1 MCRRQPARY
10 PRAVSVPVAL
20 ALAVAVMAP
29 ASAAP
34 VREASSTPAP
44 GFAEPVPK
52 ASPGGPAF
60 TTAPAP
66 VPGRARL
73 RGQVLVYGSRDV
85 VFGARILG
93 ATADAATATDAEG
106 RFELWLPPGEHA
118 LVIRGAG
125 FRDLPI
131 KVTLA
136 DGQDLVY
143 EYRLAPDLDGNPYR
157 TVVRQQREVAISS
170 TNLRDDEIHALPGT
184 FGDPFRVV
192 KSLPGASQL
201 AGFLPYVVVR
211 GAAPGNTGYFLDGVR
226 VPILFHVAIGPSVIH
241 PYFIDQVDFYP
252 GGAPTRL
259 GRYVSG
265 MIEGRTK
272 AARRDRNYGEFEIR
286 LTDAGGL
293 VEIPLNRKRDATCRR
308 KKKSSK
314 LDRKALAKIDCRR
327 GEARGSLTLAGR
339 YSYTAGVL
347 TLVQAGA
354 RIKFWDY
361 QARFDHKLGPHA
373 QYTAF
378 AYGSFDSIGEK
389 LATDPILQFEFYRV
403 QQRIRQQLPRGGTA
417 NYSLAFGL
425 DKSGV
430 TSIKTNAWQIAPRID
445 VRIPLGERSNGEFGF
460 GIDQEFQ
467 IFRVDA
473 ASSNANFVENI
484 GVVLSDRFVSATGL
498 YAEVLWRKGPVDI
511 RPGVRT
517 DIYAQVGPSSVL
529 PQATAITHAIG
540 VDPRLLLRETI
551 NARWVLRQNL
561 GVYHQ
566 APSFPIPIPGVES
579 FGFERGLQRN
589 IQGSVGYEFTVA
601 DKVILTQDAYLGRL
615 DNLQDYDLAAA
626 TTGSF
631 SEIDDVVIKASGTVY
646 GLETM
651 LRLAPRQ
658 RVYGWAAYTLSRS
671 TRKFDQGGNAPSNW
685 DQRHILNIVLGY
697 RIGEK
702 WNIGGRLHFNTG
714 RPYTAMM
721 GNQTAAEALT
731 YNRNNKR
738 LPPFFQLDLRAE
750 RTWRFRTWNLQLIID
765 VLNSTYAREVY
776 ACVLT
781 TGNFNLNFGGNPNG
795 MSTQGCTQQGIRY
808 ILPSIGLRG
817 VF

>member
-44 GFAEPVPK
+44 GFTEPVPK

-498 YAEVLWRKGPVDI
+498 YAECCGARARSISAPACAPTSTPRSA
-511 RPGVRT
+511 RPRCCRRPPRSPTRSASTRACCCARRSTPAGSCAKTSASTTRPPASRSRSRASRASASNAASSATSRAASATSSPSPTRSSSPRT
-517 DIYAQVGPSSVL
+517 PTSAASTTCRTTTSP
-529 PQATAITHAIG
+529 P
-540 VDPRLLLRETI
+540 PPP
-551 NARWVLRQNL
+551 
-561 GVYHQ
+561 
-566 APSFPIPIPGVES
+566 APS
-579 FGFERGLQRN
+579 R
-589 IQGSVGYEFTVA
+589 
-601 DKVILTQDAYLGRL
+601 
-615 DNLQDYDLAAA
+615 
-626 TTGSF
+626 
-631 SEIDDVVIKASGTVY
+631 
-646 GLETM
+646 
-651 LRLAPRQ
+651 
-658 RVYGWAAYTLSRS
+658 RS
-671 TRKFDQGGNAPSNW
+671 TTS
-685 DQRHILNIVLGY
+685 
-697 RIGEK
+697 
-702 WNIGGRLHFNTG
+702 
-714 RPYTAMM
+714 
-721 GNQTAAEALT
+721 
-731 YNRNNKR
+731 
-738 LPPFFQLDLRAE
+738 
-750 RTWRFRTWNLQLIID
+750 
-765 VLNSTYAREVY
+765 
-776 ACVLT
+776 
-781 TGNFNLNFGGNPNG
+781 
-795 MSTQGCTQQGIRY
+795 
-808 ILPSIGLRG
+808 
-817 VF
+817 